1 MFLWT
6 IALME
11 NAEDIPEYAVQ
22 VSAKTWNAWENR
34 NKERVRDF
42 VEAVSSHRRT
52 QGPRSL

>member
-1 MFLWT
+1 
-6 IALME
+6 ME